1 MTESL
6 KEIRKE
12 IGMTQSQAAE
22 FLNVSIRSYKSYENE
37 PDKVNSVKY
46 GYMIDKLKSL
56 NIIDETHGVLS
67 IDQIKNK
74 CSEIFKEYNIEF
86 CYLFGSYSK
95 GKAKAD
101 SDVDLL
107 ISSTVK
113 GLKFYG
119 LVEKISKSLRKNVDL
134 LDADQLLNNP
144 ELLSEILKDG
154 IKIYG

>member
-37 PDKVNSVKY
+37 PSKVNSVKY
-46 GYMIDKLKSL
+46 SYMVDKLESL
-56 NIIDETHGVLS
+56 NVIDEIHGVLT

-74 CSEIFKEYNIEF
+74 CSEIFKEYNIDF

-95 GKAKAD
+95 GKAKDD

-119 LVEKISKSLRKNVDL
+119 LVEKVSKSLRKNVDL